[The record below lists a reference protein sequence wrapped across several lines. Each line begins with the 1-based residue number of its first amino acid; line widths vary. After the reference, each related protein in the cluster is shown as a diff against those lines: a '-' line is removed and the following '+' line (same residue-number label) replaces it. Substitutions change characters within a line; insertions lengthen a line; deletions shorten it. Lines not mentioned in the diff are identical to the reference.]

1 MQGDLDKLYENK
13 QIIEGSR
20 FDRNSNN
27 RRDVEAN
34 FIRWQRLWRQR
45 ECNEIP
51 VMHGSA
57 IPSLGH

>member
-1 MQGDLDKLYENK
+1 MQGDLDKLYENE
-13 QIIEGSR
+13 QIIEGSS
-20 FDRNSNN
+20 FDGNSNN

-34 FIRWQRLWRQR
+34 FIRWQRLWRQS
-45 ECNEIP
+45 ECKEIP

>member
-1 MQGDLDKLYENK
+1 MQGDLDKLYENE
-13 QIIEGSR
+13 QIIEGSS
-20 FDRNSNN
+20 FDGNINN

-45 ECNEIP
+45 ELKEVP
-51 VMHGSA
+51 VVRTSA